1 MIPELPVRRFAPK
14 RRAPGVRH
22 SASTHSP
29 TRPKRA
35 TVVRLAF
42 VGIVD
47 LVLIVA
53 MFHPGIVRSIFTSM
67 PMTNT
72 VLSATATTATSWG
85 GA

>member
-1 MIPELPVRRFAPK
+1 MIPELPVRRFAS
-14 RRAPGVRH
+14 RCRASRVRH
-22 SASTHSP
+22 SASSESS
-29 TRPKRA
+29 TRAKRT
-35 TVVRLAF
+35 TVIQLAF

-67 PMTNT
+67 PMTAT
-72 VLSATATTATSWG
+72 VRTATFTTATSWG

>member
-1 MIPELPVRRFAPK
+1 MIPELPVRRFAPQ
-14 RRAPGVRH
+14 RRAKRVRRPASS
-22 SASTHSP
+22 SAST
-29 TRPKRA
+29 RAKRS
-35 TVVRLAF
+35 TVVQLAF

-67 PMTNT
+67 PMAAT
-72 VLSATATTATSWG
+72 VRTATVTTATSGG

>member
-1 MIPELPVRRFAPK
+1 MIPELPVRHFAPK
-14 RRAPGVRH
+14 RRAPRVPRPA
-22 SASTHSP
+22 ASSSS
-29 TRPKRA
+29 TRPKRT
-35 TVVRLAF
+35 TVVQLAF
-42 VGIVD
+42 VGVVD